1 VDQPTLINI
10 GLLFHINAEYYR
22 VSGIILSPLAPS
34 SLRFENALH
43 IACLQVGWSYTVSK
57 VGAEE
62 CRDENT
68 MTWRG
73 DAATRLSS
81 GSPCVFRA
89 AEALARLLPRH
100 PGLLPEL
107 PHMTANTKITISKQN
122 TRTCRWQYYSTERQL
137 ASFEKYEG
145 FFLAPDTLSQQFP
158 LHYGFHRGHSLNL
171 ILHYLWSSNC

>member
-1 VDQPTLINI
+1 VDQPKLINI

-34 SLRFENALH
+34 SLRFENDLH
-43 IACLQVGWSYTVSK
+43 IACLQVRWSYTVSK

-73 DAATRLSS
+73 DAVTRLSS

-89 AEALARLLPRH
+89 AEALGPPAHDSEHKNNYLQTKHVPAA
-100 PGLLPEL
+100 GSI
-107 PHMTANTKITISKQN
+107 TVQDAN
-122 TRTCRWQYYSTERQL
+122 
-137 ASFEKYEG
+137 
-145 FFLAPDTLSQQFP
+145 
-158 LHYGFHRGHSLNL
+158 
-171 ILHYLWSSNC
+171 